1 VPDPRTRTQILVVLA
16 ALVIAVV
23 AGLWYGVGAP
33 EAVPLEVSETTSA
46 ATETTIS
53 TERGMTVHVSGAV
66 HEPGLV
72 SVPSPAR
79 VADVVAAAGGADTSA
94 DLGAI
99 NLAAPVHDGERVEV
113 PRRGTS
119 LVESVPNGEG
129 GPVAVN
135 RAPVDDLEGLPG
147 IGPVLAAR
155 IVAHRETNGPF
166 TAVEDLLD
174 VPGIGES
181 KLAEIRSAV
190 RVP

>member
-1 VPDPRTRTQILVVLA
+1 MPDPRTRTQILVVAA
-16 ALVIAVV
+16 ALVIAIV

-33 EAVPLEVSETTSA
+33 EAVPLEVAETTNPA
-46 ATETTIS
+46 IETT
-53 TERGMTVHVSGAV
+53 TPAEHVMTVHVSGAV
-66 HEPGLV
+66 HSPGLV

-79 VADVVAAAGGADTSA
+79 VADVVAAAGGADEGA

-113 PRRGTS
+113 PRRGAYF
-119 LVESVPNGEG
+119 VESVPDGAD

-135 RAPVDDLEGLPG
+135 RAPANVLESLPG

-155 IVAHRETNGPF
+155 IVAHREANGLF
-166 TAVEDLLD
+166 GEVEDLLD

>member
-1 VPDPRTRTQILVVLA
+1 LLA
-16 ALVIAVV
+16 ALVIAIV

-33 EAVPLEVSETTSA
+33 EAVPLEVSETTDP

-53 TERGMTVHVSGAV
+53 PVRGLTVHVSGAV
-66 HEPGLV
+66 HNPGLV
-72 SVPSPAR
+72 SVSDPAR
-79 VADVVAAAGGADTSA
+79 VADVVAAAGGADGTA

-113 PRRGTS
+113 PRRGAS
-119 LVESVPNGEG
+119 FVEPVPKEAG

-135 RAPVDDLEGLPG
+135 QAPVGELESLPG

-155 IVAHRETNGPF
+155 IVAHREANGPF
-166 TAVEDLLD
+166 AAVEDLLD

-181 KLAEIRSAV
+181 KLAEIRPAV